1 MMPDLVIRTRPYH
14 IRFHY
19 QSRTFGDHPEYFKC
33 ESFQKF
39 AITLKNG
46 PIQST
51 EFLRMKNSRQR
62 PALTI
67 LCQNQFTVFKLLL
80 SRDKLS
86 LYCWATAFAC
96 MIRMKRKKK
105 VNFVIVV
112 NSNASTC
119 WRLTFKLWIIISGSW
134 LVILNSKSRQVR
146 GQEQSWFYTDWL
158 VTGVPRKKWFSSLL
172 TLFFLAICIT
182 VLLFLVYGVSNVSMM
197 NAAIIRIWNCFTV
210 VASSWDFLLSIPQ

>member
-19 QSRTFGDHPEYFKC
+19 QSPTFGDHPEYFKC

-62 PALTI
+62 TVLTI

-86 LYCWATAFAC
+86 LYCWATAFVC

-146 GQEQSWFYTDWL
+146 GQEQSWLHWL
-158 VTGVPRKKWFSSLL
+158 TGYRRTEEEV
-172 TLFFLAICIT
+172 I
-182 VLLFLVYGVSNVSMM
+182 
-197 NAAIIRIWNCFTV
+197 
-210 VASSWDFLLSIPQ
+210 LLSSHFVFLGNLYNCSFVLGLRCKQRLYDECSHYSDLKLFYCCSF

>member
-19 QSRTFGDHPEYFKC
+19 QSPTFGDHPEYFKC

-62 PALTI
+62 TALTI

-86 LYCWATAFAC
+86 LYCWATAFVC

-146 GQEQSWFYTDWL
+146 GQEQSWLHWL
-158 VTGVPRKKWFSSLL
+158 TGYRRTEEEV
-172 TLFFLAICIT
+172 I
-182 VLLFLVYGVSNVSMM
+182 
-197 NAAIIRIWNCFTV
+197 
-210 VASSWDFLLSIPQ
+210 LLSSHFVFLGNLYNCSFVLGLRCKQRLYYECSHYSDLKLFYCCSF

>member
-19 QSRTFGDHPEYFKC
+19 QSPTFGDHPEYFKC

-39 AITLKNG
+39 AITLKNV

-62 PALTI
+62 TALTI

-86 LYCWATAFAC
+86 LYCWATAFVC

-146 GQEQSWFYTDWL
+146 GQEQSWLHWLTGYRRTEEEVILPSSHFVFLGNLYNCSFVLGLRCKQRLYDECSHYSDLKLFYCCS
-158 VTGVPRKKWFSSLL
+158 F
-172 TLFFLAICIT
+172 
-182 VLLFLVYGVSNVSMM
+182 
-197 NAAIIRIWNCFTV
+197 
-210 VASSWDFLLSIPQ
+210 

>member
-19 QSRTFGDHPEYFKC
+19 QSPTFGDHPEYFKC

-62 PALTI
+62 TALTI

-86 LYCWATAFAC
+86 LYCWATAFVC

-134 LVILNSKSRQVR
+134 LVILDSKSRQVR
-146 GQEQSWFYTDWL
+146 GQEQSWLHWL
-158 VTGVPRKKWFSSLL
+158 TGYRRTEEEV
-172 TLFFLAICIT
+172 I
-182 VLLFLVYGVSNVSMM
+182 
-197 NAAIIRIWNCFTV
+197 
-210 VASSWDFLLSIPQ
+210 LLSSHFVFLGNLYNCSFVLGLRCKQRLYDECSHYSDLKLFYCCSF

>member
-19 QSRTFGDHPEYFKC
+19 QSPTFGDHPEYFKC

-51 EFLRMKNSRQR
+51 EFLRMKNWRQR
-62 PALTI
+62 TALTI

-86 LYCWATAFAC
+86 LYCWATAFVC

-146 GQEQSWFYTDWL
+146 GQEQSWL
-158 VTGVPRKKWFSSLL
+158 HGLTGYRRTEEEV
-172 TLFFLAICIT
+172 I
-182 VLLFLVYGVSNVSMM
+182 
-197 NAAIIRIWNCFTV
+197 
-210 VASSWDFLLSIPQ
+210 LLSSHFVFLDNLYNCSFVLGLRCKQRLYDECSHYSDLKLFYCCSF

>member
-19 QSRTFGDHPEYFKC
+19 QSPTFGDHPEYFKC

-62 PALTI
+62 TALTI

-86 LYCWATAFAC
+86 LYCWATAFVC

-146 GQEQSWFYTDWL
+146 GQEQSWLHWL
-158 VTGVPRKKWFSSLL
+158 TGYRRTEEEV
-172 TLFFLAICIT
+172 I
-182 VLLFLVYGVSNVSMM
+182 
-197 NAAIIRIWNCFTV
+197 
-210 VASSWDFLLSIPQ
+210 LLSPHFVFLGNLYNCSFVLGLRCKQRLYYECSHYSDLKLFYCCSF

>member
-1 MMPDLVIRTRPYH
+1 MRVISEIRDNPEKWSHSEYGIFANEKLAATNCFNNTLPKSVHSFFKNCFYRVINSVYIAERRPLH
-14 IRFHY
+14 AW
-19 QSRTFGDHPEYFKC
+19 SEWK
-33 ESFQKF
+33 E
-39 AITLKNG
+39 
-46 PIQST
+46 
-51 EFLRMKNSRQR
+51 
-62 PALTI
+62 
-67 LCQNQFTVFKLLL
+67 
-80 SRDKLS
+80 
-86 LYCWATAFAC
+86 
-96 MIRMKRKKK
+96 KKK

-112 NSNASTC
+112 NSNVSTC

-172 TLFFLAICIT
+172 TLFFLAVCIT

-210 VASSWDFLLSIPQ
+210 VASNWDFLLSIPQ

>member
-19 QSRTFGDHPEYFKC
+19 QSPTFGDHPEYFKC

-62 PALTI
+62 TALTI

-96 MIRMKRKKK
+96 MIRMNRKKK

-146 GQEQSWFYTDWL
+146 GQEQSWLHWL
-158 VTGVPRKKWFSSLL
+158 TGYRRTEEEV
-172 TLFFLAICIT
+172 I
-182 VLLFLVYGVSNVSMM
+182 
-197 NAAIIRIWNCFTV
+197 
-210 VASSWDFLLSIPQ
+210 LLSSHFVFLGNLYNCSFVLGLRCKQRLYDECSHYSDLKLFYCCSF

>member
-19 QSRTFGDHPEYFKC
+19 QSPTFGDHPEYFKC

-62 PALTI
+62 TALTI

-86 LYCWATAFAC
+86 LYCWATAFVC

-134 LVILNSKSRQVR
+134 LVILNSKSRRVR
-146 GQEQSWFYTDWL
+146 GQEQSWLHWL
-158 VTGVPRKKWFSSLL
+158 TGYRRTEEEV
-172 TLFFLAICIT
+172 I
-182 VLLFLVYGVSNVSMM
+182 
-197 NAAIIRIWNCFTV
+197 
-210 VASSWDFLLSIPQ
+210 LLSSHFVFLGNLYNCSFVLGLRCKQRLYDECSHYSDLKLFYCCSF

>member
-19 QSRTFGDHPEYFKC
+19 QSPTFGDHPEYFKC

-62 PALTI
+62 TALTI

-96 MIRMKRKKK
+96 MIRMNRKKK

-112 NSNASTC
+112 NSNVSTC

-146 GQEQSWFYTDWL
+146 GQEQSWLHWL
-158 VTGVPRKKWFSSLL
+158 TGYRRTEEEV
-172 TLFFLAICIT
+172 I
-182 VLLFLVYGVSNVSMM
+182 
-197 NAAIIRIWNCFTV
+197 
-210 VASSWDFLLSIPQ
+210 LLSSHFVFLGNLYNCSFVLGLRCKQRLYDECSHYSDLKLFYCCSF

>member
-19 QSRTFGDHPEYFKC
+19 QSPTFGDHPEYFKC

-39 AITLKNG
+39 AITLKNV

-62 PALTI
+62 TALTI

-86 LYCWATAFAC
+86 LYCWATAFVC

-146 GQEQSWFYTDWL
+146 GQEQSWLHWL
-158 VTGVPRKKWFSSLL
+158 TGYRRTEEEV
-172 TLFFLAICIT
+172 I
-182 VLLFLVYGVSNVSMM
+182 
-197 NAAIIRIWNCFTV
+197 
-210 VASSWDFLLSIPQ
+210 LLSPHFVFLGNLYNCSFVLGLRCKQRLYYECSHYSDLKLFYCCSF

>member
-19 QSRTFGDHPEYFKC
+19 QSPTFGDHPEYFKC

-39 AITLKNG
+39 AITLKNV

-62 PALTI
+62 TALTI

-86 LYCWATAFAC
+86 LYCWATAFVC

-146 GQEQSWFYTDWL
+146 GQEQSWLHWL
-158 VTGVPRKKWFSSLL
+158 TGYRRTEEEV
-172 TLFFLAICIT
+172 I
-182 VLLFLVYGVSNVSMM
+182 
-197 NAAIIRIWNCFTV
+197 
-210 VASSWDFLLSIPQ
+210 LLSSHFVFLGNLYNCSFVLGLRCKQRLYDECSHYSDLKLFYCCSF

>member
-19 QSRTFGDHPEYFKC
+19 QSPTFGDHPEYFKC

-51 EFLRMKNSRQR
+51 EFLRMKNSRER
-62 PALTI
+62 TALTI

-86 LYCWATAFAC
+86 LYCWATAFVC

-134 LVILNSKSRQVR
+134 LVILDSKSRQVR
-146 GQEQSWFYTDWL
+146 GQEQSWLHWL
-158 VTGVPRKKWFSSLL
+158 TGYRRTEEEV
-172 TLFFLAICIT
+172 I
-182 VLLFLVYGVSNVSMM
+182 
-197 NAAIIRIWNCFTV
+197 
-210 VASSWDFLLSIPQ
+210 LLSSHFVFLGNLYNCSFVLGLRCKQRLYDECSHYSDLKLFYCCSF

>member
-19 QSRTFGDHPEYFKC
+19 QSPTFGDHPEYFKC

-62 PALTI
+62 TVLTI

-86 LYCWATAFAC
+86 LYCWATAFVC

-146 GQEQSWFYTDWL
+146 GQEQSWLHWL
-158 VTGVPRKKWFSSLL
+158 TGYRRTEEEV
-172 TLFFLAICIT
+172 I
-182 VLLFLVYGVSNVSMM
+182 
-197 NAAIIRIWNCFTV
+197 
-210 VASSWDFLLSIPQ
+210 LLSSHFVFLGNLYNCSFVLGLRCKQRLYYECSHYSDLKLFYCCSF

>member
-19 QSRTFGDHPEYFKC
+19 QSPTFGDHPEYFKC

-62 PALTI
+62 TALTI

-80 SRDKLS
+80 SRDKLT
-86 LYCWATAFAC
+86 LYCWATAFVC

-134 LVILNSKSRQVR
+134 LVILDSKSRQVR
-146 GQEQSWFYTDWL
+146 GQEQSWLHWL
-158 VTGVPRKKWFSSLL
+158 TGYRRTEEEV
-172 TLFFLAICIT
+172 I
-182 VLLFLVYGVSNVSMM
+182 
-197 NAAIIRIWNCFTV
+197 
-210 VASSWDFLLSIPQ
+210 LLSSHFVFLGNLYNCSFVLGLRCKQRLYDECSHYSDLKLFYCCSF

>member
-19 QSRTFGDHPEYFKC
+19 QSPTFGDHPEYFKC

-51 EFLRMKNSRQR
+51 KFLRMKNSRQR
-62 PALTI
+62 TALTI

-86 LYCWATAFAC
+86 LYCWATAFVC

-134 LVILNSKSRQVR
+134 LVILDSKSRQVR
-146 GQEQSWFYTDWL
+146 GQEQSWLHWL
-158 VTGVPRKKWFSSLL
+158 TGYRRTEEEV
-172 TLFFLAICIT
+172 I
-182 VLLFLVYGVSNVSMM
+182 
-197 NAAIIRIWNCFTV
+197 
-210 VASSWDFLLSIPQ
+210 LLSSHFVFLGNLYNCSFVLGLRCKQRLYDECSHYSDLKLFYCCSF

>member
-19 QSRTFGDHPEYFKC
+19 QSPAFGDHPEYFKC

-62 PALTI
+62 TALTI

-86 LYCWATAFAC
+86 LYCWATAFVC

-146 GQEQSWFYTDWL
+146 GQEQSWLHWL
-158 VTGVPRKKWFSSLL
+158 TGYRRTEEEV
-172 TLFFLAICIT
+172 I
-182 VLLFLVYGVSNVSMM
+182 
-197 NAAIIRIWNCFTV
+197 
-210 VASSWDFLLSIPQ
+210 LLSSHFVFLGNLYNCSFVLGLRCKQRLYDECSHYSDLRLFYCCSF

>member
-19 QSRTFGDHPEYFKC
+19 QSPNFGDHPEYFKC

-62 PALTI
+62 TALTI

-96 MIRMKRKKK
+96 MIRMNRKKK

-146 GQEQSWFYTDWL
+146 GQEQSWLHWL
-158 VTGVPRKKWFSSLL
+158 TGYRRTKEEV
-172 TLFFLAICIT
+172 I
-182 VLLFLVYGVSNVSMM
+182 
-197 NAAIIRIWNCFTV
+197 
-210 VASSWDFLLSIPQ
+210 LLSSHFVFLGSLYYCSFVLGLRCKQRLYDECSHYSDLKLFYCCSF

>member
-19 QSRTFGDHPEYFKC
+19 QSPTFGDHPEYFKC

-62 PALTI
+62 TALTI

-86 LYCWATAFAC
+86 LYCWATAFVC

-146 GQEQSWFYTDWL
+146 GQEQSWLHWL
-158 VTGVPRKKWFSSLL
+158 TGYRRTEEEV
-172 TLFFLAICIT
+172 I
-182 VLLFLVYGVSNVSMM
+182 
-197 NAAIIRIWNCFTV
+197 
-210 VASSWDFLLSIPQ
+210 LLSSHFVFLGNLYNCSFVLGLRCKQRLYDECSHYSDLKLFYCCSF